1 MRIIY
6 PNGIIIECTRDEYLE
21 SIKDDQINSNKEV
34 ITAINDFESA
44 LLSKIDSLKD
54 VSNASFLLFQK
65 FCEEFK
71 NFISQKTSVCAVD
84 DLEELNNF
92 FKNLNQGNFGHV
104 PSVEELLH
112 KKVNTSEQITGTETS
127 QSEEQ
132 TVTTTN
138 NANIQQ
144 NPEDMLEQIIY
155 VYRSSEIPLD
165 FTNPAETYNNP
176 KEAANANNMTIQ
188 EFMKYLDSDT
198 VFNGFIFMTKKRALQ
213 KSKTRKNSKSQK
225 VYVYDENFDNERV
238 FDSFT
243 QASRMLAISILTIKN
258 NMDKEK
264 LVKHKYYFTSRKIT
278 PVDCKKQFDGLGKTE
293 EDIPEIEKT
302 MREIEEGNKKP
313 YQVSRPYK

>member
-34 ITAINDFESA
+34 ISAINDFKSA

-84 DLEELNNF
+84 DLKELNNF
-92 FKNLNQGNFGHV
+92 FKTLKQCNSEHIPL
-104 PSVEELLH
+104 PSVEEILH
-112 KKVNTSEQITGTETS
+112 IKPSETTTS
-127 QSEEQ
+127 QTPPSECQ
-132 TVTTTN
+132 TAETTDEPN
-138 NANIQQ
+138 NAQ
-144 NPEDMLEQIIY
+144 NPEYMLEQIIY

-198 VFNGFIFMTKKRALQ
+198 VFNGFIFMTKKRAIQ

-278 PVDCKKQFDGLGKTE
+278 PVDCKKQFDDLGKTE